1 MEATGVHGWNDP
13 LDPDGTRR
21 SEPPNDDPAWLTD
34 RPAPRS
40 SYLFGDEPDSPSD
53 RWDHHQPTEQWQS
66 PHWSAEPTH
75 SQGHDHEHGADHG
88 RHYRDTAWP
97 ATEGPYGS
105 TAPSNHDGGWRVEE
119 PTTQIGG
126 WADTPPQPARHAAP
140 DGYTTPEPYTVPEP
154 YIAPEPYQAGR
165 YDQAGWQ
172 PDQGYADSWRYS
184 GTQPDPAQPHRADTR
199 PAEAGAQPAEIGT
212 QMTEA
217 EPRPAHRRRS
227 RPLVLGGAAA
237 AATLVVSIGV
247 AALALPGEKA
257 PTGTTAEDRP
267 VATGPALAEPE
278 EPVDTLDPLA
288 SPSPSPSLS
297 PSATPSPKPSR
308 TARPSPTTPARSSS
322 TPSQQAAERRGNPS
336 RGATV
341 TTPPAPV
348 GSATAQTTQVVE
360 LVNEERAKAG
370 CGALSIDDKLMTA
383 AQRHSQDQAD
393 NRNMSHTGSD
403 GSDPGQRIDRVG
415 YVWQTYGE
423 NVAWNQQSPAAVMQA
438 WMNSPGHRANILNCT
453 FTEIGVGVASSNGPY
468 WTQVFAK
475 PR

>member
-1 MEATGVHGWNDP
+1 MHGWNDP

-40 SYLFGDEPDSPSD
+40 SYLFGDEPDSSSD
-53 RWDHHQPTEQWQS
+53 RWYDHQPTEQWQS
-66 PHWSAEPTH
+66 PHRSAEPT
-75 SQGHDHEHGADHG
+75 GHDHGVDHGSG
-88 RHYRDTAWP
+88 RHYRDSAWP
-97 ATEGPYGS
+97 AAEAPYGG
-105 TAPSNHDGGWRVEE
+105 TAPGSHDGGWRAEE
-119 PTTQIGG
+119 PTTQVGG
-126 WADTPPQPARHAAP
+126 WTDPQPARHAAP
-140 DGYTTPEPYTVPEP
+140 DGYTSPEPYTVPEP
-154 YIAPEPYQAGR
+154 YVTPEPYQAAR
-165 YDQAGWQ
+165 YDQADPYAAPEPYQAGWQ
-172 PDQGYADSWRYS
+172 PDQGYAGSWRHS
-184 GTQPDPAQPHRADTR
+184 GTRPHHAQPYEADSR
-199 PAEAGAQPAEIGT
+199 PSEAGAQPTEIGT

-237 AATLVVSIGV
+237 AATLVVSIGI

-257 PTGTTAEDRP
+257 PSGTTAEEGP
-267 VATGPALAEPE
+267 VATGPALVDPE
-278 EPVDTLDPLA
+278 EPIDTLDPTD

-297 PSATPSPKPSR
+297 PSATPAPKPSR
-308 TARPSPTTPARSSS
+308 TAKPSPTAPARSS
-322 TPSQQAAERRGNPS
+322 TPSQQAAERRGSPS
-336 RGATV
+336 RGATA
-341 TTPPAPV
+341 TTPPATV

-415 YVWQTYGE
+415 YTWQTYGE
-423 NVAWNQQSPAAVMQA
+423 NVAWNQQSPAAVMEA